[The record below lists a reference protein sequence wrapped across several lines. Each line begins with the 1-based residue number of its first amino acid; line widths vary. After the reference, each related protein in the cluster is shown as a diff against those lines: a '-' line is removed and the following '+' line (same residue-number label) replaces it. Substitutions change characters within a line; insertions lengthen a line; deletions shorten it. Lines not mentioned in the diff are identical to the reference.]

1 MSIREEY
8 PKLDSQLQTWGSL
21 SVNTEV
27 LRQLSLTLPRSV
39 LARICNIE
47 RLLYIPT
54 PFTLDFVLGLKGL
67 SVNILKKRS
76 MMMTGTLRVF
86 GKTDLQNYL
95 KKRIENV
102 KQLFEQKVCVSPT
115 VDRQAQQTDSSRLPQ
130 RKPPGLP
137 CQVLNSLPHA
147 AQ

>member
-1 MSIREEY
+1 
-8 PKLDSQLQTWGSL
+8 
-21 SVNTEV
+21 
-27 LRQLSLTLPRSV
+27 
-39 LARICNIE
+39 
-47 RLLYIPT
+47 
-54 PFTLDFVLGLKGL
+54 
-67 SVNILKKRS
+67 

-130 RKPPGLP
+130 RKLPGLP